1 MHNFRSYFS
10 KWGLRTLL
18 FVLLVIPVVLL
29 LSKYL
34 PPGVD
39 WEKFYRPAA
48 RELLFLRNPYN
59 VPGYPNPP
67 WALLPFLPL
76 ALLPSQVGRAIFL
89 LLSLAGFGFAAYK
102 LNARPLALAAF
113 LVSPPV
119 LHCLL
124 NANIDWIPLLGFV
137 LPPQIG
143 LFFLMVKPQMGI
155 GVMLFWFVEAWRKGG
170 VKETVRVFWPAT
182 LVTLLSYLVYGFYPL
197 RFGEKPDLWWNA
209 SLWPMSIP
217 VGLVLLVAA
226 LRKREI
232 RFTMG
237 AGPCLSPYVLFHSW
251 SGPLLALV
259 PNQLD
264 TLVGVAGLWILVLIR
279 AIGG

>member
-1 MHNFRSYFS
+1 MHNFRRNFL
-10 KWGLRTLL
+10 KWGLRALL
-18 FVLLVIPVVLL
+18 FLLLVIPVVFL

-34 PPGVD
+34 PPAVD
-39 WEKFYRPAA
+39 WDLYFRPAA
-48 RELLFLRNPYN
+48 FELLALRNPYTT
-59 VPGYPNPP
+59 GILNPP

-76 ALLPSQVGRAIFL
+76 ALLPVPVARAIFL
-89 LLSLAGFGFAAYK
+89 LLSVIGFGYAAYK
-102 LNARPLALAAF
+102 FNARPLAFVAF
-113 LVSPPV
+113 MASPPV
-119 LHCLL
+119 MHCLL
-124 NANIDWIPLLGFV
+124 NGNLDWMPLVGYV

-143 LFFLMVKPQMGI
+143 LFLVMVKPQMGI

-170 VKETVRVFWPAT
+170 VKEIVRVFWPAT
-182 LVTLLSYLVYGFYPL
+182 LVTLLSYLIYGFYPL
-197 RFGEKPDLWWNA
+197 GFGHQTDLWWNA

-226 LRKREI
+226 LRKREM
-232 RFTMG
+232 RFAMG

-251 SGPLLALV
+251 SGPLLAVV

-264 TLVGVAGLWILVLIR
+264 TLVGVVGLWILVLIR